1 MYLIFVQ
8 RLRTIVQ
15 TVDILIE
22 LLGVLNLCT
31 KVTDNCTICHSSLN
45 TTCTIIQFTV
55 GFVVYSK

>member
-15 TVDILIE
+15 TVDILLE

-45 TTCTIIQFTV
+45 TETRSVRPF
-55 GFVVYSK
+55 YPNE